1 MKYRALSFDCY
12 GTLIDWER
20 GIAGWLGAW
29 AQENGPD
36 LSGDELVRRLFDAQ
50 IVQQR
55 HATFLSYRSV
65 LSRSMARLSDSCGI
79 AADDDVCARFAQSVG
94 EWPSFDDS
102 AASLEAL
109 ARQGRLLCVI
119 SNVDRDLFAG
129 SAARLERD
137 FDILVTADDVKS
149 YKPGPRHFD
158 ALLAGL
164 AERGLGKDDLLH
176 VAHSRFHDIAPANSR
191 GWTSCRVARHGDRWA
206 PEGVDDVEGTYAVP
220 HMKDVVELLQR
231 IDPV

>member
-20 GIAGWLGAW
+20 GIAEWLGAW
-29 AQENGPD
+29 AKENGAG
-36 LSGDELVRRLFDAQ
+36 LSADELVRRLFEAQ

-55 HATFLSYRSV
+55 HPSFLSYRCV
-65 LSRSMARLSDSCGI
+65 LSRSLAHLSRSCGM
-79 AADDDVCARFAQSVG
+79 AADNEACARFAQSVG
-94 EWPSFDDS
+94 EWPAFDDS
-102 AASLEAL
+102 AGCLEAL

-129 SAARLERD
+129 SAARLERE
-137 FDILVTADDVKS
+137 FDILVTADDVGG

-158 ALLAGL
+158 ALIAGL
-164 AERGLGKDDLLH
+164 AERGLGEDDLLH

-191 GWTSCRVARHGDRWA
+191 GWTSCRVARHGDSWV
-206 PEGVDDVEGTYAVP
+206 PEGARNIEGTFAVP

-231 IDPV
+231 VDPA